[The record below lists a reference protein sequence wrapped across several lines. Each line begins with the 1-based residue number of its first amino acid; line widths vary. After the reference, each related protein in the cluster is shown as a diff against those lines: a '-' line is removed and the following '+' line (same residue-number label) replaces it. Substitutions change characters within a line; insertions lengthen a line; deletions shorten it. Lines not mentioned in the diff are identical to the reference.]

1 MAAEFVEFLRDPL
14 SVALA
19 GGVLVTVVYW
29 TLVLALRRKGA
40 GDGR

>member
-14 SVALA
+14 SAALA

-29 TLVLALRRKGA
+29 TLVLTLRRKGA
-40 GDGR
+40 GNGR